1 MKPGT
6 LLDNRY
12 EVIKELGSGTFA
24 VVYLARHSSLLSL
37 HAVKVLDEKLAADP
51 DIRNRFLA
59 EGRIQAQLRH
69 PNVVSV
75 SDIVTHPCAGLV
87 LEYVEGPT
95 LAEWI
100 GERAGSVP
108 TVQQVLALFLPVLSG
123 VGAAHRQGIVHRDL
137 KPDNILVSRDSTG
150 KVRPMVGDFGI
161 AKVVGGSLEI
171 GKKKTQIGMRMGTLQ
186 YMSPEQVKGSQDL
199 DSRSDIFA
207 LGAILYEVV
216 TGKMAFDRDSEWET
230 QQSIV
235 AGTFEPPERIVG
247 GLHPMFAACIR
258 KALAVSPEERFQ
270 DCEAF
275 HRTLALAE
283 DPSATLPER
292 PSRSAVV
299 TQAPAPKTRTVPPP
313 GAARNVPPQPPSTPD
328 PYYGWQPAQQH
339 GLIAPDRHASPMIAA
354 FVNALFCC
362 NGLGQVING
371 QVTKG
376 ILVFVMHVLAC
387 LICGPFAAVT
397 WIIAIVDAWCIASKR
412 ANGHSVGLWEW
423 F

>member
-51 DIRNRFLA
+51 AIRNRFLA

-100 GERAGSVP
+100 GERAGNVP

-137 KPDNILVSRDSTG
+137 KPDNILVARDSTG

-275 HRTLALAE
+275 HRTLALAA
-283 DPSATLPER
+283 DLSATLPEP

-299 TQAPAPKTRTVPPP
+299 TQVPTFEVAWAEDPSDPPAEDHPVSDPGIFDLQADPEAQEAETGGGCWSTIKTVFWV
-313 GAARNVPPQPPSTPD
+313 GV
-328 PYYGWQPAQQH
+328 
-339 GLIAPDRHASPMIAA
+339 
-354 FVNALFCC
+354 V
-362 NGLGQVING
+362 
-371 QVTKG
+371 VT
-376 ILVFVMHVLAC
+376 LLRAC
-387 LICGPFAAVT
+387 F
-397 WIIAIVDAWCIASKR
+397 D
-412 ANGHSVGLWEW
+412 
-423 F
+423 

>member
-51 DIRNRFLA
+51 AIRNRFLA

-137 KPDNILVSRDSTG
+137 KPDNILVARDSTG

-313 GAARNVPPQPPSTPD
+313 GAARDQAPGSPQEFHD
-328 PYYGWQPAQQH
+328 FH
-339 GLIAPDRHASPMIAA
+339 NPDRLPPDRNASPFLAA
-354 FVNALFCC
+354 FVNALCFCT
-362 NGLGQVING
+362 GLGQAING
-371 QVTKG
+371 QVGKG
-376 ILVFVMHVLAC
+376 ILLFLLHAC
-387 LICGPFAAVT
+387 GAVISGGCLAAVT